1 MTGLQAIPATRGARP
16 ARRGPRLALG
26 VAALRVAALGVA
38 ALGVSAPARLA
49 AQKPE
54 GAAEL
59 LLPYAPVVVGT
70 QASIAAPT
78 GLYGIWSNPAAVAD
92 VRASTGAL
100 LGGTLLESNFL
111 GLAGATGSRLLGS
124 AALAATVVDYGS
136 QPATDINTGVEI
148 GTIYIRRINLSATY
162 GVSLTQ
168 RLSAG
173 LSLKLFQERTDC
185 TGQCT
190 ASNSESRGTAYPI
203 DAGVRYLV
211 RADST
216 LTVAAAVR
224 NMGGAIQSND
234 AEQADPLPTRIV
246 VGAHWNPAA
255 LQVPASGV
263 AVSLTADAS
272 RAVVNDALTAAGG
285 VEVRLRDQFVFR
297 AGMSRGD
304 IAVSGAAIGLS
315 VRQGSRLTIDFARYV
330 SGQAV
335 DVGSAP
341 TSISIAA
348 RF

>member
-1 MTGLQAIPATRGARP
+1 MTGPQTIASTRGARP
-16 ARRGPRLALG
+16 ARRGHRLVLG
-26 VAALRVAALGVA
+26 YTGLVLLGA
-38 ALGVSAPARLA
+38 GAPARLA
-49 AQKPE
+49 AQRPE

-59 LLPYAPVVVGT
+59 LLPYAPVVVGM

-92 VRASTGAL
+92 VRTSTAAL

-111 GLAGATGSRLLGS
+111 GLAGAAGNRLLGS

-148 GTIYIRRINLSATY
+148 GTIYVRRVYLSATY

-173 LSLKLFQERTDC
+173 FSLKLFQERTDC
-185 TGQCT
+185 TGQCR

-224 NMGGAIQSND
+224 NMGGDNQSND
-234 AEQADPLPTRIV
+234 AEQADPLPTRLV

-263 AVSLTADAS
+263 AVSLTADAT
-272 RAVVNDALTAAGG
+272 RAVVDDALTAAGG

-304 IAVSGAAIGLS
+304 ISVSGAAIGLS
-315 VRQGSRLTIDFARYV
+315 VRQGNRLTIDFARYV

-335 DVGSAP
+335 DVGSPP